1 MPVLKQKHIRRKL
14 TAAICVGLSVF
25 AAQPAFALAGVLD
38 AMDAGTVSELLVF
51 SILGGIILACAGTVI
66 LFHRNAVRANRAEA
80 RASDAIKALRQELDV
95 AQSIALAEPQVLVA
109 FETDS
114 QPRLVNHVFDL
125 KFGVPLKLRNLL
137 RFAAWLERNAAIN
150 LETKLRQLQQT
161 GKSFEITVKT
171 LTGALIEA
179 EGRPSGSGYYLK
191 LRDLAGRR
199 VEMANL
205 LNKQRAMNEELAS
218 QRAVLDALPM
228 PVWFRDP
235 SDRLTWVNRAYV
247 SAVEASRTEEVI
259 EEQRELLETRQKRA
273 VETALCQGESFRDKL
288 QTVVAGERRTFD
300 AIIVPVGRASAGTVI
315 DVAPQEHAE
324 EQLKQQAVAHE
335 QTLNKVSTG
344 VAIFT
349 GDQHLTSC
357 NDAFR
362 KLWKTENPWLEGKP
376 HLGELLDYL
385 RQTRQLPEQSDYR
398 SWREAQLK
406 RAEMKEPFEDWWYLP
421 DGRTVHLFGDRRPDG
436 GITFLFD
443 DVTEHLALES
453 RYNSLIK
460 VQRETLENLREGVTL
475 FGSDGRVK
483 LYNAA
488 FALMWELDAKFLE
501 SAPHIDDVRT
511 RCDRLSDDH
520 DLWATATRAVTS
532 VFETRESFQGTVSR
546 RDEKT
551 IAYAGVPLPDGS
563 TVLTF
568 LDISDSKKVETALI
582 ERNEALEAAEKLQN
596 TFLSH
601 VSYELRTPLTNII
614 GFSDMLAQAP
624 VGPLAGKQMEYLND
638 IRTSSTKLLA
648 IINDILDLTTI
659 DAGGLE
665 LKLTFVPVREIVEA
679 AELGVRER
687 LAKSGMSLTA
697 QIADNL
703 DTVFA
708 DRQRLTQ
715 VLYHLL
721 SNAIGFSQEG
731 SSIVVTC
738 QKSGPMVAF
747 SIQDSGVGIPEEF
760 QASVFGRFES
770 RSQGSKHRGAGLGL
784 AVVKSIV
791 ELHGGKILLRSS
803 PGVGTTVTVLIPQDS
818 SRIPQGDQDN
828 GTNASHPNA
837 ANDTGA
843 PGHKTLPPPAYG

>member
-1 MPVLKQKHIRRKL
+1 MPAHKQTRFRKSL
-14 TAAICVGLSVF
+14 TASIGAAIIVCVAS
-25 AAQPAFALAGVLD
+25 PALALTGLLEN
-38 AMDAGTVSELLVF
+38 MNPGFVSELLVL
-51 SILGGIILACAGTVI
+51 SLLGGIVLACASAVI
-66 LFHRNAVRANRAEA
+66 LFHRSAMRANRAEA
-80 RASDAIKALRQELDV
+80 RALDAIKELRQELDV
-95 AQSIALAEPQVLVA
+95 AQSIALAEPQVLIA
-109 FETDS
+109 FGSDS
-114 QPRLVNHVFDL
+114 PPRLVNHVLDL
-125 KFGVPLKLRNLL
+125 KFGVPLKLRSLL
-137 RFAAWLERNAAIN
+137 RFASWLERKAAIN
-150 LETKLRQLQQT
+150 LETQLRQLQQT
-161 GKSFEITVKT
+161 GANFEITIKT

-179 EGRPSGSGYYLK
+179 EGRQSGSGYYLK
-191 LRDLAGRR
+191 LRDLASRR
-199 VEMANL
+199 IEMANL

-235 SDRLTWVNRAYV
+235 AGRLTWVNQAYV
-247 SAVEASRTEEVI
+247 SAVEASKTENVI
-259 EEQRELLETRQKRA
+259 KEQRELLETRQRRAAEGALGSGETFRKR
-273 VETALCQGESFRDKL
+273 L

-300 AIIVPVGRASAGTVI
+300 TIIVPVGRASAGTVI
-315 DVAPQEHAE
+315 DVAPLEDVQ
-324 EQLKQQAVAHE
+324 EQLSRQMAAHE
-335 QTLNKVSTG
+335 QTLNKVSTA
-344 VAIFT
+344 VAVFS
-349 GDQHLTSC
+349 GDQHLVSC
-357 NDAFR
+357 NDEFR
-362 KLWKTENPWLEGKP
+362 KLWKIEEGWLGTRP
-376 HLGELLDYL
+376 QLGEFLDYL

-398 SWREAQLK
+398 AWRDAKIK
-406 RAEMKEPFEDWWYLP
+406 RTDMNEPIEDWWYLP

-436 GITFLFD
+436 GLIFLFD

-475 FGSDGRVK
+475 FGSDGRLK

-488 FALMWELDAKFLE
+488 FAVMWRLDTPFLDR
-501 SAPHIDDVRT
+501 SPHIDDVRAK
-511 RCDRLSDDH
+511 CDMLLDGH
-520 DLWATATRAVTS
+520 ELWTTAMHAVTG
-532 VFETRESFQGTVSR
+532 VYETRESFDGSITR
-546 RDEKT
+546 PDET
-551 IAYAGVPLPDGS
+551 SIAYAGVPLPDGS

-582 ERNEALEAAEKLQN
+582 ERNEALEAAEKMQN

-614 GFSDMLAQAP
+614 GFSDMLAQPP

-665 LKLTFVPVREIVEA
+665 LKLAFVPVRDIVEA

-687 LAKSGMSLTA
+687 LAKSGMTLA
-697 QIADNL
+697 VQIADNL
-703 DTVFA
+703 DAVFA

-721 SNAIGFSQEG
+721 SNAIGFSPE
-731 SSIVVTC
+731 SSTITITC
-738 QKSGPMVAF
+738 QKSGAMVAF

-770 RSQGSKHRGAGLGL
+770 RSHGSKHRGAGLGL

-818 SRIPQGDQDN
+818 NRIPQSDDEDRHD
-828 GTNASHPNA
+828 TSPPKA
-837 ANDTGA
+837 ANDLCT
-843 PGHKTLPPPAYG
+843 PGFKKPPPPAFG